1 MYRLRSCQ
9 PVGILGAGKTAR
21 RLARSLTNE
30 GLAVWVYEEH
40 PKNVHRRALE
50 YLAKLGVKMFGPSS
64 EEKFLEGLSVLVPS
78 PGFSFAHTV
87 FVLALKRGI
96 PWVGE
101 LDLISLLAG
110 TPPKLLAVSGTNGKT
125 SVCSWVQNLLSQ
137 LGQRVFRAGNE
148 GPPFGRFLGRAG
160 SFQVGVL
167 ETSSFQLAQSKVF
180 RPSVVLLTEIR
191 PDHLSWH
198 GSFEAYQAAKLSVL
212 ERLGAKDTAIVL
224 NPDPV
229 TEKAL
234 QGGRSKVWSVGKR
247 MSFAYGGLVWDK
259 EWFYVEAPG
268 LSLRIPLPNS
278 EDAAFI
284 PPENLLLAGLAAF
297 ELSGDKT
304 AFSMLEGLRP
314 LTYRI
319 SFERTLKGASIF
331 NDSKATNVA
340 SVELAL
346 KLLPPPIVWIG
357 GGLSK
362 GLDLGPLEGLVREKV
377 RLALF
382 FGHARDAFAD
392 AVGDLVPSE
401 RFKTLEMLMLR
412 LADVVMPED
421 RVLFSPGC
429 ASFDAFKSFRH
440 RGFTFSKLLASLSPT
455 EVI

>member
-1 MYRLRSCQ
+1 
-9 PVGILGAGKTAR
+9 VGILGAGKTAR
-21 RLARSLTNE
+21 RLARSLADE

-50 YLAKLGVKMFGPSS
+50 YLAKLGVKVFGPSS
-64 EEKFLEGLSVLVPS
+64 EEKFLGGLSVLVPS
-78 PGFSFAHTV
+78 PGFSFVHPV

-101 LDLISLLAG
+101 LDLISMLAG
-110 TPPKLLAVSGTNGKT
+110 TLPKLLAVSGTNGKT
-125 SVCSWVQNLLSQ
+125 SVCSWVQDLLAQ

-160 SFQVGVL
+160 SFQAGVL
-167 ETSSFQLAQSKVF
+167 EASSFQLAQSRVF

-212 ERLGAKDTAIVL
+212 QRLGAKDTVIAL
-224 NPDPV
+224 NPDPA

-234 QGGRSKVWSVGKR
+234 RASRSMVWSAGKK
-247 MSFAYGGLVWDK
+247 MPFAYGGLVWDK
-259 EWFYVEAPG
+259 DWFYVEAPG

-278 EDAAFI
+278 GDAAFV
-284 PPENLLLAGLAAF
+284 PTENLLLAGLAAF
-297 ELSGDKT
+297 VLSGNK
-304 AFSMLEGLRP
+304 AVFSMLEGLRP

-319 SFERTLKGASIF
+319 SFERTLKGAAIF
-331 NDSKATNVA
+331 NDSKATNVT

-346 KLLPPPIVWIG
+346 RLLPPPIVWIG

-362 GLDLGPLEGLVREKV
+362 GLDLSPLRGLVGEKV

-382 FGHARDAFAD
+382 FGHARDAF
-392 AVGDLVPSE
+392 VEVFGGLVPSE

-412 LADVVMPED
+412 LADVVMPAD

-440 RGFTFSKLLASLSPT
+440 RGFTFSRLLASLRPT